1 MVYGQNNFFI
11 SVQQS
16 LSVSLTRILFAE
28 QESFR
33 LFLHDATELDPDI
46 TSLFKGVYEISD
58 YGLTMI
64 ITKKQ

>member
-1 MVYGQNNFFI
+1 MIYGQNIFYI

-16 LSVSLTRILFAE
+16 LSVSLTRILLAE

-46 TSLFKGVYEISD
+46 TSLFKDVCMKLVNMASP
-58 YGLTMI
+58 
-64 ITKKQ
+64 